1 MQKGNQQYLSW
12 TTIKTNFLHLVN
24 SKENSQQ
31 ATLGCKKIW
40 KYLLANKIMIIVEYS
55 TIIII
60 VKPDW
65 EFRHEKSSTE
75 WKLLPEVFNLIV
87 KTSGEPIMNLTA

>member
-1 MQKGNQQYLSW
+1 MQKGNQQYLPW

-24 SKENSQQ
+24 SRENSQQ
-31 ATLGCKKIW
+31 ATLGCKKIVD
-40 KYLLANKIMIIVEYS
+40 YSAIVIIA
-55 TIIII
+55 
-60 VKPDW
+60 KPDW

-87 KTSGEPIMNLTA
+87 KTSGEPIMNLIA